1 MGGIKMRLTNR
12 NFINESDDFKKMLQF
27 IIEDNTKKKDYFSW
41 SIGRIVDWKY
51 GLWREKKFFPQFFR
65 KNAHLWFDYF
75 DNLVGFAISE
85 NGDNMF
91 YIFTVEK
98 YPFLYEEILNWV
110 KVNWNDRDGLLYTEV
125 VENQDSQRSVLE
137 KNGFIAK
144 GVCEVTRAFDCTKV
158 LDKNIDLPSGYAY
171 SNMKENYDVT
181 GIKKMQLNAF
191 RKQEIIKQVDIL
203 AAEYVRESPIYK
215 PEFDMSI
222 ITEDGTHIAG
232 CEAFIDY
239 INNTAEIERVCTH
252 SEYRQKGFA
261 KKILTKC
268 MQELS
273 NHGIKKAYITGLSEI
288 AISLYGKLGHEN
300 EMNRIYYELSK

>member
-1 MGGIKMRLTNR
+1 MRLTNR
-12 NFINESDDFKKMLQF
+12 DFIYESDDFKKMLQF

-41 SIGRIVDWKY
+41 SIGRIIDWKY

-75 DNLVGFAISE
+75 NNLVGFAISE
-85 NGDNMF
+85 DGDNMF
-91 YIFTVEK
+91 YIFTVDQ

-110 KVNWNDRDGLLYTEV
+110 KSNWKDRDGLLFTEV
-125 VENQDSQRSVLE
+125 VENQNFAIKVLE
-137 KNGFIAK
+137 NNNFLAK
-144 GVCEVTRAFDCTKV
+144 GVCEVTRAFDCTKAIG
-158 LDKNIDLPSGYAY
+158 KNIELPSGYAF
-171 SNMKENYDVT
+171 SNMKENYDII
-181 GIKKMQLNAF
+181 GKKRMQLNAF
-191 RKQEIIKQVDIL
+191 RKQESINQVDIL
-203 AAEYVRESPIYK
+203 AAEYAHESPIYK

-222 ITEDGTHIAG
+222 ITENGIHVAG

-239 INNTAEIERVCTH
+239 VNNTAEIERVCTH

-273 NHGIKKAYITGLSEI
+273 KHGVKKAYITGMSDI
-288 AISLYGKLGHEN
+288 AISLYGRLGHEN
-300 EMNRIYYELSK
+300 EMNRIYYEITK